1 MEREKRSR
9 TMFAQETIKVD
20 EVAKELT
27 DTRTAIGSGV
37 EVARFVQEAFQSQG
51 AVITGRNKHLVFD
64 IAEVP
69 RALKD
74 AISLGDKNR
83 FKARFELPVD
93 EGVLYLNRT
102 HPVVEALANYV
113 MNTSL
118 DPMLE
123 AIARRCGVI
132 RTRKVERRTTVLL
145 VRFRYYIITAQK
157 ENETPLLAE
166 ECRLLAFR
174 GAPDKA
180 EWLDE
185 TDAETLLFVE
195 PDANISPD
203 LASNAILKINEGID
217 SLRSKLEE
225 VAQARAEELLQA
237 HRRVRT
243 AARIKGLRY
252 RVEPHLPPDV
262 LGIYVYLPVI

>member
-1 MEREKRSR
+1 
-9 TMFAQETIKVD
+9 
-20 EVAKELT
+20 
-27 DTRTAIGSGV
+27 
-37 EVARFVQEAFQSQG
+37 
-51 AVITGRNKHLVFD
+51 
-64 IAEVP
+64 
-69 RALKD
+69 
-74 AISLGDKNR
+74 
-83 FKARFELPVD
+83 
-93 EGVLYLNRT
+93 VLYLNRT

-118 DPMLE
+118 DPVVE
-123 AIARRCGVI
+123 AVARRCGVI

-145 VRFRYYIITAQK
+145 VRFRYYIITTQK
-157 ENETPLLAE
+157 ESETPLLAE

-185 TDAETLLFVE
+185 RDAETLLLIE

-203 LASNAILKINEGID
+203 LASNAIVRINEGID
-217 SLRSKLEE
+217 FIRPKLEE
-225 VAQARAEELLQA
+225 VANARAEELLQA

-262 LGIYVYLPVI
+262 LGIYTYLPVM